1 MVDLRL
7 FSSGRAV
14 NGVDYSLWP
23 SSIGSH
29 HLPFVGRGFMSN
41 SASNQELGGL
51 GHLGLEIALLWLGG
65 HLSPWRRV
73 SAIRW
78 HFAFSGKQG
87 FVATTHEAT
96 TEVSIGVELEAEAL
110 EELSRVEDHL
120 QALNSE
126 HTNLCVA
133 IDIVRD
139 QLGIP

>member
-1 MVDLRL
+1 M
-7 FSSGRAV
+7 
-14 NGVDYSLWP
+14 
-23 SSIGSH
+23 
-29 HLPFVGRGFMSN
+29 
-41 SASNQELGGL
+41 
-51 GHLGLEIALLWLGG
+51 
-65 HLSPWRRV
+65 SPWRRV
-73 SAIRW
+73 LAIRW
-78 HFAFSGKQG
+78 HFAFLGKQG
-87 FVATTHEAT
+87 SVATTREAT